1 MNLENKKTALDD
13 DAAIYHQRPDEEVR
27 KPLRERLEGMT
38 RKEKFHY
45 LWEYYALK
53 VGIILAVT
61 ALLGY
66 ALYQTFRPKPD
77 VVAQMAIVDCPWDME
92 IIENYNED
100 LISRLG
106 LDKKKET
113 VQINHNYR
121 SDSTADNTAISTF
134 LFANTLDLLLSSRED
149 ILRYAEN
156 GVFYSLDDL
165 PEDIR
170 AVLTEEDYLRAAYR
184 NEHGDGDG
192 AEHIYAIRL
201 DNSEFVKTLT
211 PEGYQVT
218 GMYVGIH
225 PCTKERVDR
234 SFDILRIMFGLPIP
248 EKTE

>member
-13 DAAIYHQRPDEEVR
+13 DAAIYHQQAEEDGR
-27 KPLRERLEGMT
+27 KPLKERLAGMT
-38 RKEKFHY
+38 RKEKFRY
-45 LWEYYALK
+45 LWDYYALK

-77 VVAQMAIVDCPWDME
+77 VVAQMVIVDCPWDME
-92 IIENYNED
+92 VMED
-100 LISRLG
+100 YTEELKSKLG
-106 LDKKKET
+106 LDIKKET

-121 SDSTADNTAISTF
+121 SDSTADSTAISTF
-134 LFANTLDLLLSSRED
+134 LFANTLDLLVSSQED

-170 AVLTEEDYLRAAYR
+170 AVLTEEDFLRAAYR

-192 AEHIYAIRL
+192 AVHIYAIRL
-201 DNSEFVKTLT
+201 DNSEFVKSLT

-218 GMYVGIH
+218 GMYMGIH

-234 SFDILRIMFGLPIP
+234 SFDIIRIMFGLPIP